1 MEKTVEIQLTELRE
15 RIACAIEN
23 ELEGTYPPIDDLDY
37 AIIRAGERCAD
48 IARTTLQE
56 ES

>member
-1 MEKTVEIQLTELRE
+1 MEKTIEIQLEELRE

-23 ELEGTYPPIDDLDY
+23 ELEGTYPPIDDIDY

-48 IARTTLQE
+48 IARTTL
-56 ES
+56 

>member
-15 RIACAIEN
+15 RIAKAIED
-23 ELEGTYPPIDDLDY
+23 ELEATYPPIDDIDY

-48 IARTTLQE
+48 IARSTV
-56 ES
+56 